1 MAGVGAEHPLAK
13 AWDSCASIRSRFRRS
28 LPWLQWPI
36 PGRDAKPGPT
46 SASPDPHF
54 PCTRALELNAAVL
67 HKMLDEFTGEFVDI
81 AWLTQEVAKL
91 FSDVGFVPKSAQQ
104 ANWDAWDL
112 RRLWTF
118 LWRRSADA
126 MKRGQRPR
134 DPAVLQLFNRVE
146 KIRSKMAEQQMEV
159 DGDGTN
165 DDDLFETDEVAPV
178 GDDAPMGDEIP
189 VDDSA
194 PAVDD
199 AAPEVDD
206 AAPLDDE
213 APRVD
218 RAPVA
223 EVAHA
228 GAEVM
233 EDVAGVAGEAPPMHR
248 YRSKRSLETMHE
260 LASPATSLKSS
271 GSEFTIPPNMSEE
284 EKRELAEVLD
294 QIHSLNIV
302 AAEGKID
309 EKDGELISPDQV
321 ETQVPSSDAPEP
333 TSSAPTSVIATP
345 SPANMAPPSVT
356 PDKVSMPPKIT
367 VTPAMQ
373 RDKAAGKRSNG
384 RRGPRKAGSK
394 GKLRKMRSMRCKGSK
409 ESKSTARGSEDP
421 MPKKKAKKRK
431 TAKLEKQGAMDEG
444 AEPVA
449 ENAEPME
456 SGMGDTA
463 EPTESAEAM
472 GAGHGSP
479 WRNAST
485 SACSEQ
491 QLYLVFAVYHD
502 ELGLSQTEAA
512 SCHSN
517 ADAYREV
524 PMVVSKDSHN
534 VLMVVVILVSHM
546 DGLQFDEVYD
556 AIDVFAGE
564 APPPYDITPD
574 IFWEAQEIFEDRW
587 LDARMWEV
595 VKYLRGGVGLQL
607 SEAWR
612 ESMPLKA
619 SSKSS
624 KRSGHV

>member
-463 EPTESAEAM
+463 
-472 GAGHGSP
+472 
-479 WRNAST
+479 
-485 SACSEQ
+485 
-491 QLYLVFAVYHD
+491 
-502 ELGLSQTEAA
+502 
-512 SCHSN
+512 
-517 ADAYREV
+517 
-524 PMVVSKDSHN
+524 
-534 VLMVVVILVSHM
+534 
-546 DGLQFDEVYD
+546 
-556 AIDVFAGE
+556 
-564 APPPYDITPD
+564 
-574 IFWEAQEIFEDRW
+574 
-587 LDARMWEV
+587 
-595 VKYLRGGVGLQL
+595 
-607 SEAWR
+607 
-612 ESMPLKA
+612 
-619 SSKSS
+619 
-624 KRSGHV
+624 